1 MQITEVRVFPVDE
14 EKLKAYASIVL
25 DACFIINDLKI
36 IEGKRGLFISMPS
49 RRRKRGGY
57 RDVAHPLNNET
68 RRMIEECVLAEY
80 QRALGEAGA
89 AAAPG
94 AARRRGAA
102 GRGSGRRARTEARGR
117 GSAPGRRG
125 GARSRARPT
134 ASPSRTSRRPTC
146 ATRSGASASRRAL
159 RACATT
165 LRLAVLA
172 SGAAGNRARRG
183 PEACERCACEGSGAS
198 PSGKARDFGSRYRR
212 FESSRPNHPSARDAV
227 RI

>member
-89 AAAPG
+89 GLRLAPRDEEELPDEGWDGEAAPRLEAAAPPP
-94 AARRRGAA
+94 AAAA
-102 GRGSGRRARTEARGR
+102 GEVAGEANRQ
-117 GSAPGRRG
+117 SLEDVEKAH
-125 GARSRARPT
+125 
-134 ASPSRTSRRPTC
+134 
-146 ATRSGASASRRAL
+146 L
-159 RACATT
+159 RDSFWS
-165 LRLAVLA
+165 V
-172 SGAAGNRARRG
+172 S
-183 PEACERCACEGSGAS
+183 
-198 PSGKARDFGSRYRR
+198 
-212 FESSRPNHPSARDAV
+212 
-227 RI
+227 

>member
-1 MQITEVRVFPVDE
+1 MEITEVRVFPVDE

-89 AAAPG
+89 G
-94 AARRRGAA
+94 
-102 GRGSGRRARTEARGR
+102 
-117 GSAPGRRG
+117 
-125 GARSRARPT
+125 
-134 ASPSRTSRRPTC
+134 
-146 ATRSGASASRRAL
+146 
-159 RACATT
+159 
-165 LRLAVLA
+165 LRLAPRDDEELPDESWDGEPA
-172 SGAAGNRARRG
+172 PRLEAAAQPPAAAEGEAAGEANRQSL
-183 PEACERCACEGSGAS
+183 EDVE
-198 PSGKARDFGSRYRR
+198 KAHLHDSFWSV
-212 FESSRPNHPSARDAV
+212 S
-227 RI
+227 